1 MSLRWHQPKELEILK
16 IGGQQNGSSDIRDA
30 VDLAAE
36 EIAEGKAFVKIDGKY
51 VAEPPKKDVV
61 EEDTTEEEIK
71 E

>member
-1 MSLRWHQPKELEILK
+1 MATRRRNI
-16 IGGQQNGSSDIRDA
+16 
-30 VDLAAE
+30 

-51 VAEPPKKDVV
+51 VTEPPKKDVV